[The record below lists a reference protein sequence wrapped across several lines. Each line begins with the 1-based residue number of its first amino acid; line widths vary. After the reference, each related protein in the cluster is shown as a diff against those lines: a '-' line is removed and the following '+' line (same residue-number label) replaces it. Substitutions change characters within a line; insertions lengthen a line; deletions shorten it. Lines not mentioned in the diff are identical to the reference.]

1 MPSPIRLLTLL
12 ACLCATATSARAQR
26 ELVFSGI
33 PWRLPVSEVR
43 PLLESRG
50 YTFTRNDDAGDPLF
64 GRADGAVLDLTVQD
78 GRVVGFLLIDP
89 ARGPQLGPR
98 YRALADSLETALG
111 KPDSVA
117 REQARWEGGLTE
129 LLIERTDQGS
139 SPHVRLAWR
148 GPGWFDEVDR
158 RYRADPRSEYRLPPL
173 PPTYMIV
180 SATYVSRTAV
190 DTALLARRA
199 GGVLRGR
206 FRILYVRPVGPD
218 TALFD
223 SAEYEM
229 DFDCGA
235 GRTRLIARAVR
246 LEGRV
251 RQSQTFNGLPWETP
265 AVDGHYH
272 RGLRAVCRTAGAL
285 RRTAPARAPAG
296 TRR

>member
-1 MPSPIRLLTLL
+1 MVNPIRLLTLL

-26 ELVFSGI
+26 ELVFSGL
-33 PWRLPVSEVR
+33 PWRTPVSEVR

-50 YTFTRNDDAGDPLF
+50 FTFTRTDEDGDPWF
-64 GRADGAVLDLTVQD
+64 SGTDGTVLYAYVQD
-78 GRVVGFLLIDP
+78 SRVVGFVVIDA

-111 KPDSVA
+111 KPDSA
-117 REQARWEGGLTE
+117 GDQLARWEGGLTE
-129 LLIERTDQGS
+129 LEVERTHQGS
-139 SPHVRLAWR
+139 SPHVRLSWR

-173 PPTYMIV
+173 PPSYSIV

-199 GGVLRGR
+199 GGVLHGR

-223 SAEYEM
+223 SADYEM

-235 GRTRLIARAVR
+235 GRTRLIARAVH

-272 RGLRAVCRTAGAL
+272 RGLRAVCRAASAL
-285 RRTAPARAPAG
+285 RRTPPARAAPARRP
-296 TRR
+296 